1 MAQEARNAGQMD
13 QVLDLLACPVC
24 GGGLRAEAAGLACEG
39 CGRVYPIEDGI
50 PILLAGRATAPA
62 QP

>member
-1 MAQEARNAGQMD
+1 MD